1 MARLFVTPRE
11 LNFISDITKEYVKD
25 IIGQF
30 IYYYPISE
38 IKTTNHD
45 VYNESIEKVF
55 DNPIKIEAHV
65 GQPVQKNT
73 TGKVGYEQNWTLEV
87 FIQHRDMIDKGINI
101 SVGDFFTYGP
111 VTYEIVAADF
121 IRNIFGQVEHV
132 DGIKLTGQNV
142 RESQFKVPQIGGP
155 TQADYGDPNAVQDEF
170 VQQRGFDNNRQGP
183 TADKRDLQETGVLTE
198 PISGP
203 AEVSGDGDP
212 DDVGSAFYSDEE

>member
-38 IKTTNHD
+38 IKTLNHD
-45 VYNESIEKVF
+45 VYNEAIEKVF
-55 DNPIKIEAHV
+55 DKPIKIEAHV
-65 GQPVQKNT
+65 GQPVQTNT
-73 TGKVGYEQNWTLEV
+73 TGKIGYEQNWTLEV
-87 FIQHRDMIDKGINI
+87 FIQHRDMLSKGINI

-121 IRNIFGQVEHV
+121 IRNIFGQVEHI
-132 DGIKLTGQNV
+132 DGIKITGQNV
-142 RESQFKVPQIGGP
+142 RESQFKVPHVMGP
-155 TQADYGDPNAVQDEF
+155 TQADYGDADAVQDEF
-170 VQQRGFDNNRQGP
+170 VQQRGFENNRQGP
-183 TADKRDLQETGVLTE
+183 TEDRRDLQKSGVLTE

-203 AEVSGDGDP
+203 AEISGDGDP
-212 DDVGSAFYSDEE
+212 DDVGSAFYDET